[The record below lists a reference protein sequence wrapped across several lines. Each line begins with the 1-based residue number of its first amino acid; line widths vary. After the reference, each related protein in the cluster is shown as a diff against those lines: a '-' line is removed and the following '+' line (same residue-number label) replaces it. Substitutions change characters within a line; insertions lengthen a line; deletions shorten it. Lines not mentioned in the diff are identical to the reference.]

1 MRHIEGNR
9 GIGSIAM
16 MVVAIAAMTLVRTFR
31 WNELGLLDHIMIGVL
46 WIAVAGGATAIGIT
60 FWRYAR
66 LRAKSSA
73 AGRQQVRH
81 KERRSIYR
89 GFSSRADDAAAG
101 EGPPGFGGL

>member
-1 MRHIEGNR
+1 MRHMEGNR

-46 WIAVAGGATAIGIT
+46 WIAVAGGATAIGIA

-73 AGRQQVRH
+73 AGR
-81 KERRSIYR
+81 
-89 GFSSRADDAAAG
+89 
-101 EGPPGFGGL
+101 PPGPA